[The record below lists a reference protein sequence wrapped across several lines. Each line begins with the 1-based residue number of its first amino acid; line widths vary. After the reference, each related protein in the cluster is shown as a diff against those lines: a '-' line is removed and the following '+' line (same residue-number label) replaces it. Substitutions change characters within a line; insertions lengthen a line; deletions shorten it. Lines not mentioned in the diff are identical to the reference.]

1 MSDYLIE
8 GSTQIYQG
16 ESTMALPWN
25 LYARTDNL
33 SEAREIAA
41 KAFTKTNYL
50 TIRIRKKS

>member
-16 ESTMALPWN
+16 ESTMPLPWN

>member
-8 GSTQIYQG
+8 GTTKWQG
-16 ESTMALPWN
+16 DFSWN